1 MISQIQDLV
10 VTTDSNGNIVVPTST
25 VIGFDYSRKSDV
37 KVKLGAP
44 GVSDANLVQRT
55 FITDWNITSGN
66 AVQIEN
72 SVIGNTTGTWRL
84 QIYRQTDTSTPVHSF
99 QAGSSITAKELNGV
113 NKQALHGVEEIRDTI
128 NSIVLDGYSPSN
140 VLIDTS
146 KLADG
151 SITSSKIL
159 DGQVQTGDLDQGA
172 VTTAKIGGLQVTDA
186 KLADDAVITRTIKDG
201 DVTQAKLNAALL
213 TALQTTFS
221 SPVGTVITFAGDK
234 PPVGYLKCN
243 GDTINNGNTAITGQ
257 YIDGTD
263 IGTVNT
269 SALYAIVGGTLPDLR
284 GEFVRGWDDG
294 RGVDNT
300 PNRQIRSTQI
310 DDNKQHGHT
319 ATTTSTFTGSPH
331 SHTFNVTH
339 TATTVTNW
347 GNQSDQRMG
356 LMDLSGNDSTGS
368 QYSTDP
374 ATATGTVVS
383 NTSNAQQGSES
394 RPRNVALLMC
404 IKY

>member
-10 VTTDSNGNIVVPTST
+10 ITDVTSIPESN

-55 FITDWNITSGN
+55 FTTDWNITSSN
-66 AVQIEN
+66 TVQLEA
-72 SVIGNTTGTWRL
+72 SLFTQTGTWRL

-201 DVTQAKLNAALL
+201 DVTQAKLNAALR
-213 TALQTTFS
+213 TALQ
-221 SPVGTVITFAGDK
+221 PVGTVITFAGDK

-243 GDTINNGNTAITGQ
+243 GATINNGNTPITGQ
-257 YIDGTD
+257 YIDGTN
-263 IGTVNT
+263 IGTVDT

-284 GEFVRGWDDG
+284 GEFVRGWDDN
-294 RGVDNT
+294 RGVDHT

-319 ATTTSTFTGSPH
+319 ATTTSTFTGAAH

-347 GNQSDQRMG
+347 GNGSDLRMG

-368 QYSTDP
+368 QYSTDS